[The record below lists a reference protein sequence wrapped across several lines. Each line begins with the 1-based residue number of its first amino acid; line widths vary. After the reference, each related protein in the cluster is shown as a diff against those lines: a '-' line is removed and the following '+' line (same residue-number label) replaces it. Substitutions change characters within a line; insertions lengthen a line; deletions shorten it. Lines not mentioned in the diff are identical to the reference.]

1 MDARASMAEQATA
14 FMEDAEMAQ
23 FDLDKH
29 VLVGPGGSL
38 SVREDDE
45 ITRKLLMLM
54 EGECEELGPLE
65 AATKFGF
72 SKQRYFQLRTAFNE
86 SGAGPTEPETR
97 PEDEVPAN
105 CRDGPPGD
113 PTSLPRW
120 GRVRGGHRTETPANR
135 RHH

>member
-1 MDARASMAEQATA
+1 
-14 FMEDAEMAQ
+14 MAQ

-86 SGAGPTEPETR
+86 SVRWPYRTR
-97 PEDEVPAN
+97 NAA
-105 CRDGPPGD
+105 RRRSTGK
-113 PTSLPRW
+113 LPRW
-120 GRVRGGHRTETPANR
+120 SAR
-135 RHH
+135 